1 MNNFLT
7 SLLRPASCRRR
18 FLQITITGIFLAS
31 TSLAW
36 AQSNFEDDYE
46 DESKPWQEIAL
57 QLPAAPQADS
67 LLPFYVSPTATQE
80 FFIDSKSI
88 SVGSDGVVRYTL
100 VSISKQGAKNIT
112 YEGIR
117 CATFEKKIYASG
129 HTDGS
134 WSRSRRNKWT
144 PIVRNAANRQH
155 AALAMDYFCSNLT
168 VASGREEMIKRIKEK
183 RSLTD
188 DRARF

>member
-7 SLLRPASCRRR
+7 ALLNQASFRRY
-18 FLQITITGIFLAS
+18 FLRTSVACVFLAS
-31 TSLAW
+31 VSLVS
-36 AQSNFEDDYE
+36 AQSNFEDDY
-46 DESKPWQEIAL
+46 DNESKPWQEIAL
-57 QLPAAPQADS
+57 QLPAPPQQDS
-67 LLPFYVSPTATQE
+67 LLPFYVGPIATQE
-80 FFIDSKSI
+80 FFIDSKSL
-88 SVGSDGVVRYTL
+88 SVGTDGVIRYTL
-100 VSISKQGAKNIT
+100 VSLSSQGAKNIT

-144 PIVRNAANRQH
+144 PIIRNTTNRQH
-155 AALAMDYFCSNLT
+155 AALAMDYFCSNLA
-168 VASGREEMIKRIKEK
+168 VASDREQMIKRIKDK

-188 DRARF
+188 DLTRF

>member
-1 MNNFLT
+1 MNKFLT
-7 SLLRPASCRRR
+7 SLCRPISYRRCVMRAVVAS
-18 FLQITITGIFLAS
+18 LLVAS
-31 TSLAW
+31 TSMAL

-57 QLPAAPQADS
+57 QLPAPPQADS
-67 LLPFYVSPTATQE
+67 LLPFYVGPTATQK

-88 SVGSDGVVRYTL
+88 SVGTDGVIRYTL
-100 VSISKQGAKNIT
+100 VSISEQGAKNIT

-134 WSRSRRNKWT
+134 WSRSRRNKWA

-155 AALAMDYFCSNLT
+155 AALAMDYFCSNLA
-168 VASGREEMIKRIKEK
+168 VASDREQMIRRIKEK

-188 DRARF
+188 DMTRF